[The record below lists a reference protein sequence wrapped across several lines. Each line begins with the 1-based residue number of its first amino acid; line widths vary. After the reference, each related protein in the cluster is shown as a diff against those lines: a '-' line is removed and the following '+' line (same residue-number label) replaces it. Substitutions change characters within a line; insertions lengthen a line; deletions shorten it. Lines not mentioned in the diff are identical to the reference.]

1 MANSTNS
8 TLESLDSTLAT
19 ILADWSYTTTALALT
34 ILVVLLYPLFTS
46 SDPDTHPLLLARQAQ
61 ASPVRNR
68 GQSAFYRSPE
78 SPHGY
83 PLKSG
88 LNVKDA
94 GAPRW
99 ASGKD
104 GDLRD
109 VWREVARGGS
119 VGSDGKSIPAGLIMS
134 VFGKAEVVE
143 HKVEELS
150 KEINII
156 GQRLKNAGVRRV
168 AIYLPNSIEYL
179 LTVFGE
185 SFLECK
191 GAGKEYGNC

>member
-1 MANSTNS
+1 MHDTSLNTMANS
-8 TLESLDSTLAT
+8 TLESLDSSLAS
-19 ILADWSYTTTALALT
+19 ILSDWSFTTTVLALT
-34 ILVVLLYPLFTS
+34 IVAVLLYPLFTS

-88 LNVKDA
+88 LNVKEA

-109 VWREVARGGS
+109 IWREVTRGGN
-119 VGSDGKSIPAGLIMS
+119 VGADGKPIPSGLIMS
-134 VFGKAEVVE
+134 VFGKADVVE

-150 KEINII
+150 KEINIM
-156 GQRLKNAGVRRV
+156 GQKFKNAGVQRV
-168 AIYLPNSIEYL
+168 ALYLPNSIEYL
-179 LTVFGE
+179 QAVFGE
-185 SFLECK
+185 
-191 GAGKEYGNC
+191 

>member
-1 MANSTNS
+1 MASPSNS
-8 TLESLDSTLAT
+8 TLESLDSTLAS

-34 ILVVLLYPLFTS
+34 ILGVLLYPLFTS

-68 GQSAFYRSPE
+68 GQSAIYRSPE

-94 GAPRW
+94 SAPRW

-109 VWREVARGGS
+109 VWREVVRGGS
-119 VGSDGKSIPAGLIMS
+119 VAGDGKTIPAGLIMS

-143 HKVEELS
+143 HQVEELS

-156 GQRLKNAGVRRV
+156 GQRLKDVGVQRV
-168 AIYLPNSIEYL
+168 AVYLPNSIEYL

-185 SFLECK
+185 SSFPCGEK
-191 GAGKEYGNC
+191 R